1 MKTGVST
8 ACLYPLEPERSL
20 DLLLQL
26 GYRRFEVFPNCME
39 ELSPAYLR
47 DLKGRADAYGAE
59 FVSLHPFTSAM
70 ESSLLF
76 GDYPRRT
83 REAFDFYR
91 RYMAAAAYLGA
102 KYVVIHGQPQG
113 HGKLP
118 DEGYWQRFGELYR
131 IGYEEGAFPA
141 QENVRQ
147 HRGAVPAF
155 IAGMRQYL
163 GEDCAFVLDVKQCR
177 MAGVAMGA
185 TAAFGYSTVMLF
197 LMADSIVHGD
207 MAQAMGPRLLH
218 VHLSDGAPGR
228 PCLLPGAG
236 EMELAP
242 FRRLLEGLG
251 FGGVVVTE
259 VYRDSFSQVEE
270 LANSL
275 SYTKKAFE
283 TPIS

>member
-47 DLKGRADAYGAE
+47 DLKGRAEAYGAE

-147 HRGAVPAF
+147 HRGAAPAF

-163 GEDCAFVLDVKQCR
+163 GKDCAFVLDVKQCR
-177 MAGVAMGA
+177 M
-185 TAAFGYSTVMLF
+185 
-197 LMADSIVHGD
+197 
-207 MAQAMGPRLLH
+207 
-218 VHLSDGAPGR
+218 
-228 PCLLPGAG
+228 PGAG
-236 EMELAP
+236 EMELTP

>member
-147 HRGAVPAF
+147 HRGAAPAF

-177 MAGVAMGA
+177 MA
-185 TAAFGYSTVMLF
+185 
-197 LMADSIVHGD
+197 IV
-207 MAQAMGPRLLH
+207 
-218 VHLSDGAPGR
+218 LS
-228 PCLLPGAG
+228 G
-236 EMELAP
+236 EY
-242 FRRLLEGLG
+242 F
-251 FGGVVVTE
+251 
-259 VYRDSFSQVEE
+259 Y
-270 LANSL
+270 
-275 SYTKKAFE
+275 
-283 TPIS
+283 

>member
-20 DLLLQL
+20 DLLLKL
-26 GYRRFEVFPNCME
+26 GYRCFEVFPNCME

-47 DLKGRADAYGAE
+47 DLKSRADAYGAE

-163 GEDCAFVLDVKQCR
+163 GEDCAFVLDVKQ
-177 MAGVAMGA
+177 
-185 TAAFGYSTVMLF
+185 
-197 LMADSIVHGD
+197 
-207 MAQAMGPRLLH
+207 
-218 VHLSDGAPGR
+218 
-228 PCLLPGAG
+228 
-236 EMELAP
+236 
-242 FRRLLEGLG
+242 
-251 FGGVVVTE
+251 
-259 VYRDSFSQVEE
+259 
-270 LANSL
+270 
-275 SYTKKAFE
+275 
-283 TPIS
+283 

>member
-113 HGKLP
+113 HGKLT
-118 DEGYWQRFGELYR
+118 DEGYWERFGQLYR
-131 IGYEEGAFPA
+131 LGEEEGAYPA

-147 HRGAVPAF
+147 HRAGTVDF
-155 IAGMRQYL
+155 VAGMARYL
-163 GEDCAFVLDVKQCR
+163 GDSCGFVLDVKQCR
-177 MAGVAMGA
+177 MAGASIQEMARAMGK
-185 TAAFGYSTVMLF
+185 
-197 LMADSIVHGD
+197 
-207 MAQAMGPRLLH
+207 RLVH
-218 VHLSDGAPGR
+218 VHLSDEGEGS

-236 EMELAP
+236 QFDHQA
-242 FRRLLEGLG
+242 FRRLLEGQG
-251 FGGVVVTE
+251 FAGTVVTE
-259 VYRDSFSQVEE
+259 VYRTSFSQFQE
-270 LANSL
+270 LEDSL
-275 SYTKKAFE
+275 YFTKKIFK
-283 TPIS
+283 SSFS

>member
-147 HRGAVPAF
+147 HRGAAPAF

-177 MAGVAMGA
+177 MMDHPVEEVARAMG
-185 TAAFGYSTVMLF
+185 
-197 LMADSIVHGD
+197 D
-207 MAQAMGPRLLH
+207 RLCH
-218 VHLSDGAPGR
+218 VHLSDCREGR

-236 EMELAP
+236 AFDLAG
-242 FRRLLEGLG
+242 FRALLEELHYQGA
-251 FGGVVVTE
+251 VITE
-259 VYRDSFSQVEE
+259 VYRDNFGGTGELEQARQAVE
-270 LANSL
+270 A
-275 SYTKKAFE
+275 AFC
-283 TPIS
+283 

>member
-113 HGKLP
+113 HGASAMRRGPSPPRRTCASTGGLRLP
-118 DEGYWQRFGELYR
+118 SSPG
-131 IGYEEGAFPA
+131 
-141 QENVRQ
+141 
-147 HRGAVPAF
+147 
-155 IAGMRQYL
+155 
-163 GEDCAFVLDVKQCR
+163 CA
-177 MAGVAMGA
+177 
-185 TAAFGYSTVMLF
+185 
-197 LMADSIVHGD
+197 SI
-207 MAQAMGPRLLH
+207 
-218 VHLSDGAPGR
+218 
-228 PCLLPGAG
+228 
-236 EMELAP
+236 
-242 FRRLLEGLG
+242 
-251 FGGVVVTE
+251 
-259 VYRDSFSQVEE
+259 
-270 LANSL
+270 
-275 SYTKKAFE
+275 
-283 TPIS
+283 

>member
-91 RYMAAAAYLGA
+91 RYMAATGSSPTRATGSALGSCTA
-102 KYVVIHGQPQG
+102 SAM
-113 HGKLP
+113 
-118 DEGYWQRFGELYR
+118 R
-131 IGYEEGAFPA
+131 
-141 QENVRQ
+141 
-147 HRGAVPAF
+147 RGPSPPRRTC
-155 IAGMRQYL
+155 GSTGGLRPPSSP
-163 GEDCAFVLDVKQCR
+163 GCASIWGR
-177 MAGVAMGA
+177 
-185 TAAFGYSTVMLF
+185 TAPLCWT
-197 LMADSIVHGD
+197 
-207 MAQAMGPRLLH
+207 
-218 VHLSDGAPGR
+218 
-228 PCLLPGAG
+228 
-236 EMELAP
+236 
-242 FRRLLEGLG
+242 
-251 FGGVVVTE
+251 
-259 VYRDSFSQVEE
+259 
-270 LANSL
+270 
-275 SYTKKAFE
+275 
-283 TPIS
+283 

>member
-141 QENVRQ
+141 R
-147 HRGAVPAF
+147 RT
-155 IAGMRQYL
+155 
-163 GEDCAFVLDVKQCR
+163 CASTGGLRPPSSPGCASIWGR
-177 MAGVAMGA
+177 
-185 TAAFGYSTVMLF
+185 TAPLCWT
-197 LMADSIVHGD
+197 
-207 MAQAMGPRLLH
+207 
-218 VHLSDGAPGR
+218 
-228 PCLLPGAG
+228 
-236 EMELAP
+236 
-242 FRRLLEGLG
+242 
-251 FGGVVVTE
+251 
-259 VYRDSFSQVEE
+259 
-270 LANSL
+270 
-275 SYTKKAFE
+275 
-283 TPIS
+283 